1 MTSKMDTT
9 QTTWPDGFV
18 EANGLRMHYWRT
30 SDSPLTGDGS
40 KPALVLCH
48 GYSDNGLCWTP
59 VVRRLEDDFDVLMV
73 DARGHG
79 LSDAPEGGYTTS
91 DRADDVAAFVQAL
104 GLEKPAILGH
114 SMGAST
120 AAAAAAACP
129 DLFSKVLLEDPAWR
143 DDESPRR
150 MRRGTTPEERAAW
163 LEERRAQIVKQNQM
177 SIEELIALCRE
188 QSPSWQEDELAP
200 WALSKQQLS
209 PNVAGGWEAKPKPWT
224 AIAPAIVVPTLLITA
239 DTEKGGIVTKEIA
252 EAAQA
257 LNDQIEVVHLPEA
270 GHNIRRE
277 AFEAYVEAV
286 RAFLMRA

>member
-1 MTSKMDTT
+1 MTGENEKLL
-9 QTTWPDGFV
+9 TTWPDGFV
-18 EANGLRMHYWRT
+18 EANGIRLHYWRT
-30 SDSPLTGDGS
+30 GDGTQ
-40 KPALVLCH
+40 PPLVLCH

-59 VVRRLEDDFDVLMV
+59 ITRRLEGDFDVVMV

-79 LSDAPEGGYTTS
+79 LSEAPESGYTTA

-120 AAAAAAACP
+120 AAAAAATYP
-129 DLFSKVLLEDPAWR
+129 DRFSKVVLEDPAWW

-163 LEERRAQIVKQNQM
+163 LEERRAQIVKQGQM

-209 PNVAGGWEAKPKPWT
+209 PNVAGGWETKPKPWT
-224 AIAPAIVVPTLLITA
+224 EIASAIVVPTLLITA
-239 DTEKGGIVTKEIA
+239 DTEKGGIVTQELA

-257 LNDQIEVVHLPEA
+257 LNNRIEVVHLPEA

-286 RAFLMRA
+286 RAFLMRG